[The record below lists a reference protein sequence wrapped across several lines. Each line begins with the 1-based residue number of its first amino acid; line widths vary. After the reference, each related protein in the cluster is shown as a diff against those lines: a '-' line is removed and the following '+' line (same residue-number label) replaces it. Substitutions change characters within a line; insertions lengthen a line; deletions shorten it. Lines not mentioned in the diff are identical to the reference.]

1 MNPSRFI
8 SKNHIFRQLSHFG
21 LVGITATFVDLAV
34 YNLAVHIGVI
44 TPISKALSFMFGLTV
59 SYAGNS
65 NLTFRKKEHKKSRFL
80 ATYGTSLLLNVSI
93 NEFFL
98 NLVFHGWK
106 YALISSWFVA
116 TGVSALFNFLTL
128 KKWVFAS

>member
-1 MNPSRFI
+1 MKISSFI
-8 SKNHIFRQLSHFG
+8 SRNQIIRQISQFG
-21 LVGITATFVDLAV
+21 FVGITATCVDLAV

-44 TPISKALSFMFGLTV
+44 TPISKALSFMAGLTI

-65 NLTFRKKEHKKSRFL
+65 NFTFQKKEHKRRYFL
-80 ATYGTSLLLNVSI
+80 ATYGISLLLNVSI
-93 NEFFL
+93 NELFL
-98 NLVFHGWK
+98 NLVFQSWK
-106 YALISSWFVA
+106 YALISSWFIA